1 MTGFF
6 NAQGFLTAMRQE
18 VTRANK
24 EKGWALDTVGIT
36 NEVLGKMKD
45 EITAPPSAGV
55 YVYGLFLE
63 GASWSKAHSRL
74 VESKAKILFD
84 PMPVMHISATSQNEQ
99 QQQQQAAPTGSKNQF
114 YSCPIYK
121 KPRRTDRTFIATVNL
136 RTNLLPD
143 VWTLRGCCLLC
154 DTK

>member
-24 EKGWALDTVGIT
+24 DKGWALDTVVLT
-36 NEVLGKMKD
+36 NEVTSKMKD
-45 EITAPPSAGV
+45 EVTTPPASGV

-63 GASWSKAHSRL
+63 GAAWSKTHGRL
-74 VESKAKILFD
+74 TESKNKILFD
-84 PMPVMHISATSQNEQ
+84 PMPVMHISATNSSD
-99 QQQQQAAPTGSKNQF
+99 AASSAKTMN
-114 YSCPIYK
+114 YVCPIYK
-121 KPRRTDRTFIATVNL
+121 KPKRTDRTFIATVNL
-136 RTNLLPD
+136 KTNVNPETW
-143 VWTLRGCCLLC
+143 VLRGTCLLC

>member
-24 EKGWALDTVGIT
+24 DKGWALDTVILT
-36 NEVLGKMKD
+36 NEVTGKMKD
-45 EITAPPSAGV
+45 EISVPPTAGV

-63 GASWSKAHSRL
+63 GASWSKTHSRL
-74 VESKAKILFD
+74 TESKPKILFD
-84 PMPVMHISATSQNEQ
+84 PIPVIHISATSNTET
-99 QQQQQAAPTGSKNQF
+99 APASKIMN
-114 YSCPIYK
+114 YVCPIYK
-121 KPRRTDRTFIATVNL
+121 KPKRTDRTFIATVNL
-136 RTNLLPD
+136 RTNVAPETR
-143 VWTLRGCCLLC
+143 TLRGTCLLC